1 MGGQRASPGN
11 TDGTSPGVGLE
22 DTRDPTDKTW
32 ALLMAGGA
40 EGERQPWVEGSVAS
54 GQQC

>member
-40 EGERQPWVEGSVAS
+40 EGERQP
-54 GQQC
+54 